1 MGRIEERR
9 LKDLWMIL
17 VLRPLL
23 IWKACTCIAAVL
35 RGVYTRV
42 GFANTIGE
50 WTSRLNVASFFE
62 E

>member
-9 LKDLWMIL
+9 PKDLWIDLGFAPASNMEGL
-17 VLRPLL
+17 YLYRGRF
-23 IWKACTCIAAVL
+23 A
-35 RGVYTRV
+35 GVYTRV